1 MNSRYI
7 FHTANNMSTPTPSH
21 NILIV
26 EDDDNLGYLLREN
39 LESRGFLVSTC
50 TDGKQGIRMFNQ
62 QLFQLCILDVMLP
75 HKDGFTLAKEM
86 RELRENVPI
95 IFLTSRSMEL
105 DKIKGFEIGCDDYI
119 TKPFSLMELLLR
131 VNAVLKRTTV
141 NDSKI
146 KSDIFNIG
154 SYVFHYTKRTLVYP
168 DKSEKILSVKEAELL
183 KVLCEKEN
191 ELVHRQFLM
200 NKVWNSDD
208 YFIAK
213 SMDVFITRL
222 RKLLKNDPNIEI
234 QNIYGTGFKLYV
246 QKN

>member
-1 MNSRYI
+1 MKTNGNAS
-7 FHTANNMSTPTPSH
+7 
-21 NILIV
+21 ILIV

-39 LESRGFLVSTC
+39 LESRGFTVSTC

-62 QLFQLCILDVMLP
+62 QAFNLCILDVMLP

-131 VNAVLKRTTV
+131 VNAVLKRTSV
-141 NDSKI
+141 SDSKNKNDS
-146 KSDIFNIG
+146 FNIG
-154 SYVFHYTKRTLVYP
+154 SYIFHYSKRLLVFP
-168 DKSEKILSVKEAELL
+168 DKSEKTLSVKETELL
-183 KVLCEKEN
+183 KVFCEKEN

-200 NKVWNSDD
+200 NKVWSSDD

-222 RKLLKNDPNIEI
+222 RKLLKNDPNVEI
-234 QNIYGTGFKLYV
+234 QNIYGTGFKLCV
-246 QKN
+246 TRQTN

>member
-1 MNSRYI
+1 MNTTSP
-7 FHTANNMSTPTPSH
+7 AH

-50 TDGKQGIRMFNQ
+50 TDGRQGIRMFNQ

-75 HKDGFTLAKEM
+75 HKDGFTLAREM
-86 RELRENVPI
+86 RQLNENVPI

-119 TKPFSLMELLLR
+119 TKPFSFMELLLR
-131 VNAVLKRTTV
+131 VNAVLKRTV
-141 NDSKI
+141 SNDTKV
-146 KSDIFNIG
+146 KTDTFNIG
-154 SYVFHYTKRTLVYP
+154 EYTFYYPKRTLVYP
-168 DKSEKILSVKEAELL
+168 DKTEKTLSVKEAELL
-183 KVLCEKEN
+183 KVFCEKEN

-200 NKVWNSDD
+200 NKVWNNDD

-222 RKLLKNDPNIEI
+222 RKLLKNDPDVEI
-234 QNIYGTGFKLYV
+234 QNIYGTGFKLCTP
-246 QKN
+246 KE

>member
-1 MNSRYI
+1 MKPNGSS
-7 FHTANNMSTPTPSH
+7 N

-39 LESRGFLVSTC
+39 LESRGFIVSTC
-50 TDGKQGIRMFNQ
+50 KDGKQGIRMFNQ
-62 QLFQLCILDVMLP
+62 QLFNLCILDVMLP

-86 RELRENVPI
+86 RQLRENVPI

-131 VNAVLKRTTV
+131 INAVLKRTTV
-141 NDSKI
+141 SDTKI
-146 KSDIFNIG
+146 KNDTFKIG
-154 SYVFHYTKRTLVYP
+154 SYTFHYAKRTLIYP
-168 DKSEKILSVKEAELL
+168 DKSEKTLSVKEAELL
-183 KVLCEKEN
+183 KVFCEKEN

-200 NKVWNSDD
+200 NKVWNGDD

-222 RKLLKNDPNIEI
+222 RKLLKNDSNVEI
-234 QNIYGTGFKLYV
+234 QNIYGTGFKLSV
-246 QKN
+246 IS

>member
-1 MNSRYI
+1 MT
-7 FHTANNMSTPTPSH
+7 TANIPH

-62 QLFQLCILDVMLP
+62 QSFNLCILDVMLP

-86 RELRENVPI
+86 RALKENVPI

-131 VNAVLKRTTV
+131 INAVLKRTSI
-141 NDSKI
+141 NDTKP
-146 KSDIFNIG
+146 KSDVFNVG
-154 SYVFHYTKRTLVYP
+154 NYVFHYSKRALVFP
-168 DKSEKILSVKEAELL
+168 DQSEKTLSVKEAELL
-183 KVLCEKEN
+183 RVFCEKEN

-200 NKVWNSDD
+200 NKIWRSDD

-222 RKLLKNDPNIEI
+222 RKLLKNDPNVEI
-234 QNIYGTGFKLYV
+234 QNIYGTGFKLTV
-246 QKN
+246 TKKNKENNLPQ

>member
-1 MNSRYI
+1 MN
-7 FHTANNMSTPTPSH
+7 TTNTSH
-21 NILIV
+21 SILIV

-50 TDGKQGIRMFNQ
+50 TDGRQGIRMFNQ
-62 QLFQLCILDVMLP
+62 HPFQLCILDVMLP

-86 RELRENVPI
+86 RELKEHIPI

-119 TKPFSLMELLLR
+119 TKPFSFMELLLR
-131 VNAVLKRTTV
+131 VNAVLKRTSASDT
-141 NDSKI
+141 KAR
-146 KSDIFNIG
+146 KDIFNIG
-154 SYVFHYTKRTLVYP
+154 GYVFQYAKRALIYP
-168 DKSEKILSVKEAELL
+168 DKTEKTLSVKEAELL
-183 KVLCEKEN
+183 KVFCEKEN

-200 NKVWNSDD
+200 NKVWSSDD

-222 RKLLKNDPNIEI
+222 RKLLKSDPSVEI
-234 QNIYGTGFKLYV
+234 QNIYGTGFKLCV
-246 QKN
+246 QKK